1 MVAGAV
7 EAEAELHSASV
18 AETVVPKAPGLYW
31 IFVDHPESLPDPF
44 ATYLR
49 SCGTNLLHI
58 GKAST
63 SLFQRLVEQDFRHKR
78 PSTFFR
84 SIGAVLG
91 YRPQPG
97 SLVGK
102 RNQSNYTFSLNDTQ
116 RVTDWINRHLAMRFV
131 EMDVSKLPAAE
142 RHEIQRNCPIFN
154 TINNPRCFPP
164 LDELRSGC
172 RAIARQNTA
181 YSPLD
186 MDVRLFGIDCAVEDA
201 NVGVAR
207 GRLTATGL
215 VVQEAAQ
222 CTRQHKAI
230 DTIVRWIEEEQ
241 NTPALLAI
249 DAPLGWPAPLSVVL
263 SEHRAGQ
270 EILTEA
276 NAIFRRC
283 TDRFIHT
290 QVGKNPLDVGA
301 DRIARTAHAALT
313 LLGELRRR
321 LHCDIPLAW
330 SPGQCNSI
338 SAIEVYP
345 AATLLAH
352 TIDARNYKKP
362 GNRAE
367 RNVIVNSLRSH
378 VDLEDTSTIRESADA
393 LDAVVCLLA
402 GGDFLRGQV
411 MPPTDYAL
419 AKKEGWIWVRPL
431 PKKGG

>member
-1 MVAGAV
+1 M
-7 EAEAELHSASV
+7 
-18 AETVVPKAPGLYW
+18 
-31 IFVDHPESLPDPF
+31 
-44 ATYLR
+44 
-49 SCGTNLLHI
+49 
-58 GKAST
+58 
-63 SLFQRLVEQDFRHKR
+63 
-78 PSTFFR
+78 
-84 SIGAVLG
+84 
-91 YRPQPG
+91 
-97 SLVGK
+97 
-102 RNQSNYTFSLNDTQ
+102 
-116 RVTDWINRHLAMRFV
+116 
-131 EMDVSKLPAAE
+131 
-142 RHEIQRNCPIFN
+142 
-154 TINNPRCFPP
+154 
-164 LDELRSGC
+164 
-172 RAIARQNTA
+172 
-181 YSPLD
+181 
-186 MDVRLFGIDCAVEDA
+186 
-201 NVGVAR
+201 
-207 GRLTATGL
+207 
-215 VVQEAAQ
+215 
-222 CTRQHKAI
+222 
-230 DTIVRWIEEEQ
+230 
-241 NTPALLAI
+241 
-249 DAPLGWPAPLSVVL
+249 
-263 SEHRAGQ
+263 
-270 EILTEA
+270 
-276 NAIFRRC
+276 
-283 TDRFIHT
+283 DRFIHA